1 MYLDTSNKLLDIVKD
16 QNLNTVCAEAN
27 CPNIY
32 ECWNRGTATLMILGD
47 ICTRAC
53 GFCAVKTGKPTWD
66 DPLEPMRTAL
76 AVKKMQLKHVVI
88 TSVDR
93 DDLKGDYGASI
104 WAQTINEIH
113 KKVPECTV
121 EVLTPDF
128 RGDHTALEKVFI
140 AEPEIFS
147 HNLECVERISKAV
160 RTQSNWQRSLNVLKA
175 SANYGLKTKTGL
187 MVGLGET
194 LEDIQKLLIEG
205 IDYLYLPSDNS
216 LDIFNQSYRIQIG
229 KKKLSL
235 CDKYRPGHFDGVVTI
250 VNKLFTIVEPQR
262 AFFGLK
268 DYQQFLHVKNLSII
282 NDLNIDIIPC
292 ETIRSNDGLAMSSR
306 NNLLSKKGLQLAS
319 NIYKSIKRVKDSIL
333 VNQNILNEEIDY
345 LSKLGIEIEYYQIC
359 DQETL
364 EPINHKINNKFIVAI
379 AAYVE
384 GIRLIDNILSDQ

>member
-1 MYLDTSNKLLDIVKD
+1 MLQKEYKPKIKLQIGENYKFVKDIVKD

-113 KKVPECTV
+113 RKVPGCTV

-194 LEDIQKLLIEG
+194 FEEV
-205 IDYLYLPSDNS
+205 IDTMKEAYYA
-216 LDIFNQSYRIQIG
+216 
-229 KKKLSL
+229 
-235 CDKYRPGHFDGVVTI
+235 GVSI
-250 VNKLFTIVEPQR
+250 FTIGQYLQPTTNHLKVHRYVSNEE
-262 AFFGLK
+262 FENYKNFGLEIG
-268 DYQQFLHVKNLSII
+268 FEVVESGALV
-282 NDLNIDIIPC
+282 
-292 ETIRSNDGLAMSSR
+292 RSSYHADEQA
-306 NNLLSKKGLQLAS
+306 
-319 NIYKSIKRVKDSIL
+319 
-333 VNQNILNEEIDY
+333 
-345 LSKLGIEIEYYQIC
+345 
-359 DQETL
+359 
-364 EPINHKINNKFIVAI
+364 
-379 AAYVE
+379 
-384 GIRLIDNILSDQ
+384 RLIAKRSDKVV

>member
-1 MYLDTSNKLLDIVKD
+1 MLQKEYKPKIKLQIGENYKFVKDIVKD
-16 QNLNTVCAEAN
+16 QNLNTVCVEAN

-47 ICTRAC
+47 TCTRAC

-113 KKVPECTV
+113 RKVPGCTV

-128 RGDHTALEKVFI
+128 RGDNTALEKVFI

-194 LEDIQKLLIEG
+194 FEEVINTMKEA
-205 IDYLYLPSDNS
+205 YYA
-216 LDIFNQSYRIQIG
+216 
-229 KKKLSL
+229 
-235 CDKYRPGHFDGVVTI
+235 GVSI
-250 VNKLFTIVEPQR
+250 FTIGQYLQPTTSHLKVQR
-262 AFFGLK
+262 YVSNEEFENYKKFGLEIG
-268 DYQQFLHVKNLSII
+268 FEVVESGALV
-282 NDLNIDIIPC
+282 
-292 ETIRSNDGLAMSSR
+292 RSSYHADEQA
-306 NNLLSKKGLQLAS
+306 
-319 NIYKSIKRVKDSIL
+319 
-333 VNQNILNEEIDY
+333 
-345 LSKLGIEIEYYQIC
+345 
-359 DQETL
+359 
-364 EPINHKINNKFIVAI
+364 
-379 AAYVE
+379 
-384 GIRLIDNILSDQ
+384 RLIAKRSDKVV

>member
-1 MYLDTSNKLLDIVKD
+1 MLQKDYKPKIKLQIGKNYKFVKDIVKD

-47 ICTRAC
+47 TCTRAC

-66 DPLEPMRTAL
+66 DPLEPTRTAL
-76 AVKKMQLKHVVI
+76 AVKKMHLKHVVI

-93 DDLKGDYGASI
+93 DDLKGDYGSSI

-113 KKVPECTV
+113 RKVPGCTV

-194 LEDIQKLLIEG
+194 FEEV
-205 IDYLYLPSDNS
+205 IDTMKEAYYA
-216 LDIFNQSYRIQIG
+216 
-229 KKKLSL
+229 
-235 CDKYRPGHFDGVVTI
+235 GVSI
-250 VNKLFTIVEPQR
+250 FTIGQYLQPTTNHLKVQR
-262 AFFGLK
+262 YVSNEEFENYKNFGLEIG
-268 DYQQFLHVKNLSII
+268 FEVVESGALV
-282 NDLNIDIIPC
+282 
-292 ETIRSNDGLAMSSR
+292 RSSYHADEQA
-306 NNLLSKKGLQLAS
+306 
-319 NIYKSIKRVKDSIL
+319 
-333 VNQNILNEEIDY
+333 
-345 LSKLGIEIEYYQIC
+345 
-359 DQETL
+359 
-364 EPINHKINNKFIVAI
+364 
-379 AAYVE
+379 
-384 GIRLIDNILSDQ
+384 RLIAKRSDKVV

>member
-1 MYLDTSNKLLDIVKD
+1 MLQKQYKPKIKLQIGENYKFVKDIVKD

-47 ICTRAC
+47 TCTRAC

-66 DPLEPMRTAL
+66 DPLEPIRTAL

-113 KKVPECTV
+113 RKVSGCTV

-128 RGDHTALEKVFI
+128 RGDNSALEKVFI

-160 RTQSNWQRSLNVLKA
+160 RKQSNWQRSLNVLKA

-194 LEDIQKLLIEG
+194 FEEV
-205 IDYLYLPSDNS
+205 IDTMKEAYYA
-216 LDIFNQSYRIQIG
+216 
-229 KKKLSL
+229 
-235 CDKYRPGHFDGVVTI
+235 GVSI
-250 VNKLFTIVEPQR
+250 FTIGQYLQPTSRHLKVQR
-262 AFFGLK
+262 YVSNEEFENYKKFGLEIG
-268 DYQQFLHVKNLSII
+268 FRVVESGALV
-282 NDLNIDIIPC
+282 
-292 ETIRSNDGLAMSSR
+292 RSSYHADEQA
-306 NNLLSKKGLQLAS
+306 
-319 NIYKSIKRVKDSIL
+319 
-333 VNQNILNEEIDY
+333 
-345 LSKLGIEIEYYQIC
+345 
-359 DQETL
+359 
-364 EPINHKINNKFIVAI
+364 
-379 AAYVE
+379 
-384 GIRLIDNILSDQ
+384 RLIAKSSEKVV

>member
-1 MYLDTSNKLLDIVKD
+1 MLQKQYKPKIKLQIGENYKFVKDIVKD

-47 ICTRAC
+47 TCTRAC

-66 DPLEPMRTAL
+66 DPLEPIRTAL

-113 KKVPECTV
+113 RKVSGCTV

-128 RGDHTALEKVFI
+128 RGDHSALEKVFI

-160 RTQSNWQRSLNVLKA
+160 RKQSNWQRSLNVLKA

-194 LEDIQKLLIEG
+194 FEEV
-205 IDYLYLPSDNS
+205 IDTMKEAYYA
-216 LDIFNQSYRIQIG
+216 
-229 KKKLSL
+229 
-235 CDKYRPGHFDGVVTI
+235 GVSI
-250 VNKLFTIVEPQR
+250 FTIGQYLQPTTRHLKVQR
-262 AFFGLK
+262 YVSNEEFENYKKFGLEIG
-268 DYQQFLHVKNLSII
+268 FEVVESGALV
-282 NDLNIDIIPC
+282 
-292 ETIRSNDGLAMSSR
+292 RSSYHADEQA
-306 NNLLSKKGLQLAS
+306 
-319 NIYKSIKRVKDSIL
+319 
-333 VNQNILNEEIDY
+333 
-345 LSKLGIEIEYYQIC
+345 
-359 DQETL
+359 
-364 EPINHKINNKFIVAI
+364 
-379 AAYVE
+379 
-384 GIRLIDNILSDQ
+384 RLISKSSEKVV

>member
-1 MYLDTSNKLLDIVKD
+1 MLQKEYKPKIKLQIGDNYKFVKDIVKD

-47 ICTRAC
+47 VCTRAC

-194 LEDIQKLLIEG
+194 FEEV
-205 IDYLYLPSDNS
+205 IDTMKEAYYA
-216 LDIFNQSYRIQIG
+216 
-229 KKKLSL
+229 
-235 CDKYRPGHFDGVVTI
+235 GVSI
-250 VNKLFTIVEPQR
+250 FTIGQYLQPTTNHLKVHRYVSNEE
-262 AFFGLK
+262 FENYKNFGLEIG
-268 DYQQFLHVKNLSII
+268 FEVVESGALV
-282 NDLNIDIIPC
+282 
-292 ETIRSNDGLAMSSR
+292 RSSYHADEQA
-306 NNLLSKKGLQLAS
+306 
-319 NIYKSIKRVKDSIL
+319 
-333 VNQNILNEEIDY
+333 
-345 LSKLGIEIEYYQIC
+345 
-359 DQETL
+359 
-364 EPINHKINNKFIVAI
+364 
-379 AAYVE
+379 
-384 GIRLIDNILSDQ
+384 RLIAKRSDKLV

>member
-1 MYLDTSNKLLDIVKD
+1 MLQKEYKPKIKLQIGENYKFVKDIVKN

-47 ICTRAC
+47 TCTRAC

-160 RTQSNWQRSLNVLKA
+160 RTQSDWQRSLNVLKS

-194 LEDIQKLLIEG
+194 FEEV
-205 IDYLYLPSDNS
+205 IDTMKEAYYA
-216 LDIFNQSYRIQIG
+216 
-229 KKKLSL
+229 
-235 CDKYRPGHFDGVVTI
+235 GVSI
-250 VNKLFTIVEPQR
+250 FTIGQYLQPTTNHLKVQR
-262 AFFGLK
+262 YVSNEEFENYKNFGLEIG
-268 DYQQFLHVKNLSII
+268 FEVVESGALV
-282 NDLNIDIIPC
+282 
-292 ETIRSNDGLAMSSR
+292 RSSYHADEQA
-306 NNLLSKKGLQLAS
+306 
-319 NIYKSIKRVKDSIL
+319 
-333 VNQNILNEEIDY
+333 
-345 LSKLGIEIEYYQIC
+345 
-359 DQETL
+359 
-364 EPINHKINNKFIVAI
+364 
-379 AAYVE
+379 
-384 GIRLIDNILSDQ
+384 RLIAKRST

>member
-1 MYLDTSNKLLDIVKD
+1 MLQKEYKPKIKLQIGENYKFVKDIVKD

-47 ICTRAC
+47 TCTRAC

-194 LEDIQKLLIEG
+194 FEEVIETMKEA
-205 IDYLYLPSDNS
+205 YYA
-216 LDIFNQSYRIQIG
+216 
-229 KKKLSL
+229 
-235 CDKYRPGHFDGVVTI
+235 GVSI
-250 VNKLFTIVEPQR
+250 FTIGQYLQPTTNHLKVQR
-262 AFFGLK
+262 YVSNEEFENYKNFGLEIG
-268 DYQQFLHVKNLSII
+268 FEVVESGALV
-282 NDLNIDIIPC
+282 
-292 ETIRSNDGLAMSSR
+292 RSSYHADEQA
-306 NNLLSKKGLQLAS
+306 
-319 NIYKSIKRVKDSIL
+319 
-333 VNQNILNEEIDY
+333 
-345 LSKLGIEIEYYQIC
+345 
-359 DQETL
+359 
-364 EPINHKINNKFIVAI
+364 
-379 AAYVE
+379 
-384 GIRLIDNILSDQ
+384 RLIAKRSDKVV

>member
-1 MYLDTSNKLLDIVKD
+1 MLQKEYKPKIKLQIGENYKFVKDIVKD

-147 HNLECVERISKAV
+147 HNLECVEPISKAV

-194 LEDIQKLLIEG
+194 FEEV
-205 IDYLYLPSDNS
+205 IDTMKEAYYA
-216 LDIFNQSYRIQIG
+216 
-229 KKKLSL
+229 
-235 CDKYRPGHFDGVVTI
+235 GVSI
-250 VNKLFTIVEPQR
+250 FTIGQYLQPTTNHLKVHRYVSNEE
-262 AFFGLK
+262 FENYKNFGLEIG
-268 DYQQFLHVKNLSII
+268 FEVVESGALV
-282 NDLNIDIIPC
+282 
-292 ETIRSNDGLAMSSR
+292 RSSYHADEQA
-306 NNLLSKKGLQLAS
+306 
-319 NIYKSIKRVKDSIL
+319 
-333 VNQNILNEEIDY
+333 
-345 LSKLGIEIEYYQIC
+345 
-359 DQETL
+359 
-364 EPINHKINNKFIVAI
+364 
-379 AAYVE
+379 
-384 GIRLIDNILSDQ
+384 RLIAKRSDKVV

>member
-1 MYLDTSNKLLDIVKD
+1 MLQKEYKPKIKLQIGENFKFVKDIVKD

-47 ICTRAC
+47 TCTRAC

-113 KKVPECTV
+113 KKVPDCTV
-121 EVLTPDF
+121 EILTPDF
-128 RGDHTALEKVFI
+128 KGDYIALEKVFM

-147 HNLECVERISKAV
+147 HNLECVERISTIV

-175 SANYGLKTKTGL
+175 SANFGLKTKTGL

-194 LEDIQKLLIEG
+194 FEEVINTMKEA
-205 IDYLYLPSDNS
+205 YYV
-216 LDIFNQSYRIQIG
+216 
-229 KKKLSL
+229 
-235 CDKYRPGHFDGVVTI
+235 GVSI
-250 VNKLFTIVEPQR
+250 FTIGQYLQPTSRHLNVQR
-262 AFFGLK
+262 YVSIEEFENYKEFGL
-268 DYQQFLHVKNLSII
+268 NLGFEVIESGA
-282 NDLNIDIIPC
+282 LV
-292 ETIRSNDGLAMSSR
+292 RSSYHADEQARLVA
-306 NNLLSKKGLQLAS
+306 KKS
-319 NIYKSIKRVKDSIL
+319 EKV
-333 VNQNILNEEIDY
+333 V
-345 LSKLGIEIEYYQIC
+345 
-359 DQETL
+359 
-364 EPINHKINNKFIVAI
+364 
-379 AAYVE
+379 
-384 GIRLIDNILSDQ
+384 